1 VIKSSCFID
10 NMFLRDAP
18 VIVVGSEFVS
28 EGNFGTEQT
37 DLICPFLANFESPV
51 DSDDGGGEAICTSF
65 EADECQAD
73 GTSLEEDSFGSSLAV
88 SSPLAVPSSS
98 EGTNSQNPSVSV
110 GLLTIALLS
119 CFVYFSLLI
128 ISRRTQSQPP

>member
-1 VIKSSCFID
+1 
-10 NMFLRDAP
+10 MFLRDLP
-18 VIVVGSEFVS
+18 VIVLASEFVS
-28 EGNFGTEQT
+28 EDNFGTEQT
-37 DLICPFLANFESPV
+37 DLTCPFLTYFESPV
-51 DSDDGGGEAICTSF
+51 DSYDGGREAICTGF

-73 GTSLEEDSFGSSLAV
+73 GTSLEEDSLGSSLAV

-98 EGTNSQNPSVSV
+98 EGSNSPNPSVSV

-128 ISRRTQSQPP
+128 ISRRSQSQPP